1 MAQIM
6 QDIQVNRRTSYW
18 VGSVLLALGFIG
30 DVVIGMLFLLE
41 ANPQLFLLH
50 LPFVF
55 IWAWGINIIVNQG
68 LQGEQIAHI
77 GRINVNGWGVAALLL
92 GLCALPGFGSLTFN
106 VVLSIASFM
115 RQRTTR
121 EMPVETVPT
130 LEISTALDLE
140 IQPLVDVLHNT
151 DLETRRAAVAALGR
165 HANPGSI
172 RLLRQLLSDPQ
183 AEIRS
188 DASIALTRIESELS
202 CALNASLEQWT
213 ADPADSEF
221 TLTLADQY
229 YQYACSNVLDE
240 VSRHLYLVKAR
251 NLVQQIISQ
260 DNMGAELWIQLARI
274 RQLLGEAKDALQDAR
289 TALHLQPDSQE
300 AYLLAME
307 LAFCLHAWDTLISLA
322 SEGLTELPEDS
333 EAQTSLQLW
342 AMLSSER
349 QGGRSHDRYLPI
361 S

>member
-1 MAQIM
+1 
-6 QDIQVNRRTSYW
+6 
-18 VGSVLLALGFIG
+18 
-30 DVVIGMLFLLE
+30 
-41 ANPQLFLLH
+41 
-50 LPFVF
+50 
-55 IWAWGINIIVNQG
+55 
-68 LQGEQIAHI
+68 
-77 GRINVNGWGVAALLL
+77 
-92 GLCALPGFGSLTFN
+92 
-106 VVLSIASFM
+106 
-115 RQRTTR
+115 
-121 EMPVETVPT
+121 MPVETVPT

-165 HANPGSI
+165 HANPRRFACFDNYYQI
-172 RLLRQLLSDPQ
+172 PRLRS
-183 AEIRS
+183 S

-260 DNMGAELWIQLARI
+260 DNMGAELWIQLAH
-274 RQLLGEAKDALQDAR
+274 RQLLGETKDALQDAR
-289 TALHLQPDSQE
+289 TALQLQPDSQE

-322 SEGLTELPEDS
+322 SEGITQLPEDL